1 LIRSSASVRLHGF
14 DSIQVGQNPVAA
26 MLEDLRFLP
35 SVSAPGGP
43 AERSAAPHF
52 HADARDVAEL
62 LALIPPEA
70 KNGRALDVATGG
82 GHAALALAHAGY
94 RTVIG
99 DLSPE
104 MLEKARRL
112 LAAEGCAVEHAL
124 FPAEEIPFPRGSF
137 RLVACRV
144 APHHFHDVPAFIR
157 ESHRV
162 LEPGGHLL
170 VIDGCAPDA
179 DPETAEWLHR
189 IEKLRDP
196 SHGRLLDRLT
206 WTHLIRD
213 VGFALQHGELQPMPQ
228 PDLEWYLEA
237 AGTPAA
243 KRREIRELVR
253 RASPHVRHTMRLRTE
268 GGVVSWTWQR
278 ISLLARKRG

>member
-1 LIRSSASVRLHGF
+1 MSDELRS
-14 DSIQVGQNPVAA
+14 
-26 MLEDLRFLP
+26 LP
-35 SVSAPGGP
+35 PPFAPRVP
-43 AERSAAPHF
+43 AKPSAAPHF
-52 HADARDVAEL
+52 PADARDVAEL

-70 KNGRALDVATGG
+70 RGGRALDVATGG

-94 RTVIG
+94 RTVVG
-99 DLSPE
+99 DLSPV
-104 MLEKARRL
+104 MLEQACQL
-112 LAAEGCAVEHAL
+112 LAAAGCEVERAL

-162 LEPGGHLL
+162 LEPDGHLL
-170 VIDGCAPDA
+170 VVDGCAPDA

-206 WTHLIRD
+206 WTHQIRAA
-213 VGFALQHGELQPMPQ
+213 GFALEHCELQPMPQ
-228 PDLEWYLEA
+228 PDLEWYLAA
-237 AGTPAA
+237 AGTPPAS
-243 KRREIRELVR
+243 RREIRALVR
-253 RASPHVRHTMRLRTE
+253 AASPHVRHTMRLRTE
-268 GGVVSWTWQR
+268 GGVVSWSWQR